1 MNEFYLHEKFKT
13 ERHGDWSLSVLRPVP
28 ASFGTSE
35 EKQKLGQHGDLTMHR
50 EEWLARQGWHSR
62 WLDRMARAWGEGVM
76 DHTRKPEAPAF
87 TMARYGYLVPLN
99 SEETIQAYNAEK
111 ERLGLRGALSDTQRL
126 EWEDRYIQDVLFGAH
141 IQPGI

>member
-1 MNEFYLHEKFKT
+1 
-13 ERHGDWSLSVLRPVP
+13 
-28 ASFGTSE
+28 
-35 EKQKLGQHGDLTMHR
+35 MHR

-99 SEETIQAYNAEK
+99 SVETIQAYNAEK